1 MENIELTSQ
10 EAETLYAGIVV
21 DTKNFMFKTGVR
33 TFEVAAYLKRFGIDL
48 TEVKILFQS
57 DFETYV
63 AKVDIVKS
71 AEIIRGKI
79 AVSTQKKNIMICL

>member
-1 MENIELTSQ
+1 MSTVSPLNH
-10 EAETLYAGIVV
+10 EA
-21 DTKNFMFKTGVR
+21 
-33 TFEVAAYLKRFGIDL
+33 
-48 TEVKILFQS
+48 ILFQS

-79 AVSTQKKNIMICL
+79 AVSTSEEKYNDINGFRFVEKLKKKN